1 MRGVSKPGEI
11 LPAAWAD
18 PKDAAMNLLNL
29 RKKIPVGLLA
39 LAALAP
45 FALAVPAAHAQPAP
59 YVVTAPRIDA
69 FAVQPARQ
77 LSAGNE
83 LRFTL
88 HGSPGA
94 AATLRIDGAANSFRL
109 EETENGVYEGIYTI
123 GRRDRITAK
132 SLVTVNLRAGNRVAT
147 DVLDDSL
154 LAGAPTPAAA
164 RRAGGPAVAGL
175 PRIDRFTV
183 EPVARLEVG
192 TELYFSVAGSPGA
205 AASVRI
211 DGMDG
216 KVVLQ
221 EASPGIYEG
230 AYIIKSRDR
239 ITPTSTATAVLGT
252 APRETRVALGRS
264 LVMARGQGPGQA
276 YGQGQGPG
284 QRPGPAPVAPV
295 CANCG
300 VVESINAVE
309 VNGKGTFL
317 GKIAGGVA
325 GVVVGSQVGSGR
337 GTTAAQ
343 VVGAVGGA
351 VAGNEIEKRVRKTT
365 HYDVAVR
372 LQGGG
377 AQTISYPNQPPFKVG
392 DKVRVE
398 NGVLVAG

>member
-1 MRGVSKPGEI
+1 MNPGEI
-11 LPAAWAD
+11 LPAACAH
-18 PKDAAMNLLNL
+18 PKDAAMNLLDL
-29 RKKIPVGLLA
+29 RKKIPLGLLA
-39 LAALAP
+39 LAALGP
-45 FALAVPAAHAQPAP
+45 FALAVPGAQAQPSSYA
-59 YVVTAPRIDA
+59 VTAPRIDA

-88 HGSPGA
+88 QGSPGA
-94 AATLRIDGAANSFRL
+94 TATLRIAGAATSFRL

-123 GRRDRITAK
+123 GRRDRITSK
-132 SLVTVNLRAGNRVAT
+132 SLVTVNLRAGNRIAT
-147 DVLDDSL
+147 DILDDSL

-164 RRAGGPAVAGL
+164 RRAGSPAVAGL
-175 PRIDRFTV
+175 TRIDRFTV
-183 EPVARLEVG
+183 EPVTRLDVG
-192 TELYFSVAGSPGA
+192 TELYFSVAGTPGA

-211 DGMDG
+211 EGMEG

-221 EASPGIYEG
+221 EASPGTYEG
-230 AYIIKSRDR
+230 AYVVKSRDR

-252 APRETRVALGRS
+252 APRETTLILGRS
-264 LVMARGQGPGQA
+264 LVMAHGQAPGQG
-276 YGQGQGPG
+276 YGQGQGP
-284 QRPGPAPVAPV
+284 RPMPVAAV

-300 VVESINAVE
+300 VVESVNTVE
-309 VNGKGTFL
+309 VNGKGSFL
-317 GKIAGGVA
+317 GKIAGGVVGA
-325 GVVVGSQVGSGR
+325 VVGSQVGSGR
-337 GTTAAQ
+337 GTTAAE

-351 VAGNEIEKRVRKTT
+351 VAGNEIEKRVKKTT
-365 HYDVAVR
+365 HFDVAVR